1 MQLATSAAPRPIL
14 RFMLRTAV
22 RLGIA
27 FAALMVAA
35 ILLPNRNVIGWTM
48 IIGFWG
54 FFGLFPAHFL
64 ARRRFGR
71 LLRRDDPGLAAQM
84 GLVGLAQ
91 KISWNRSL
99 ATAQFETAEFEDAFF
114 KRSGHRNFVRR
125 DLRFTA
131 ELYFWVTRV
140 LIFLFSLMIA
150 SLPAALV
157 AVSVLRQ
164 HAP

>member
-54 FFGLFPAHFL
+54 FFGLFPAGFL

-91 KISWNRSL
+91 KINWNRSL
-99 ATAQFETAEFEDAFF
+99 ASAQFETAEFEDAFF
-114 KRSGHRNFVRR
+114 
-125 DLRFTA
+125 
-131 ELYFWVTRV
+131 
-140 LIFLFSLMIA
+140 
-150 SLPAALV
+150 
-157 AVSVLRQ
+157 
-164 HAP
+164 